1 MIIVVPG
8 KPVAQGNHRSNGY
21 RIYETSK
28 GHKQWRALVKTCAEA
43 EVKKRGH
50 PAILGPVVLV
60 VDFFFRRPTS
70 HLKKDGSLRKGKPRA
85 KVSSPDLSKLVRCV
99 EDALTD
105 AGVWEDDSR
114 VVQCLSRKQYAPE
127 EMCRIQIEPYKSEE

>member
-28 GHKQWRALVKTCAEA
+28 GHKQWRALVTQHAA
-43 EVKKRGH
+43 MVLHNSGRLH
-50 PAILGPVVLV
+50 FVGPVVLI
-60 VDFFFRRPTS
+60 VDFFFLRPVS
-70 HLKKDGSLRKGKPRA
+70 HRKKDGSLRKGKPRS